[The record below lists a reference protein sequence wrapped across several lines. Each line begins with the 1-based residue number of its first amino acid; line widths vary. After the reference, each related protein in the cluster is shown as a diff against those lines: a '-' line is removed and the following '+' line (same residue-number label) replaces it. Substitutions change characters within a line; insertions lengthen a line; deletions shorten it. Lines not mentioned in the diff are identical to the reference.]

1 MKVKKIIVCLL
12 GVIFVS
18 SCSTPSFMC
27 IPSARKAKVRD
38 VFLDKYYIPSHK
50 INTED
55 RYCLFYQK
63 WANVKKSIDLKFEK
77 EIPEILKGFGINF
90 IEEENV
96 PTVQDKKTDI
106 FLAEISER
114 ERKNNYK
121 NCDYIIYYDTYRI
134 EVGKNNICSSSLGI
148 KIKVFDIKA
157 NKEIA
162 YYAINKGVYQ
172 ESKQSEFTEILM
184 NKWWEYQ
191 NTPNTK
197 KQTTFECTSSGCRTI
212 KCIGDKCEIEE

>member
-96 PTVQDKKTDI
+96 LR
-106 FLAEISER
+106 F
-114 ERKNNYK
+114 
-121 NCDYIIYYDTYRI
+121 
-134 EVGKNNICSSSLGI
+134 
-148 KIKVFDIKA
+148 KIKRQIYF
-157 NKEIA
+157 
-162 YYAINKGVYQ
+162 
-172 ESKQSEFTEILM
+172 
-184 NKWWEYQ
+184 
-191 NTPNTK
+191 
-197 KQTTFECTSSGCRTI
+197 
-212 KCIGDKCEIEE
+212 